1 MYNKEICT
9 LVQEMLDANA
19 NKIKQ
24 ELLDMMKYQPAHH
37 MTIKETSQKMVDVLE
52 KLALAEDKI
61 QAFNMMKMRLLEVE
75 QTPHLPRD

>member
-9 LVQEMLDANA
+9 LVEEMLNVDA

-24 ELLDMMKYQPAHH
+24 ELLDMIKYQPAHG
-37 MTIKETSQKMVDVLE
+37 MTIKECSGKMVDILE
-52 KLALAEDKI
+52 RLADAEDKI

-75 QTPHLPRD
+75 QSIHLPR

>member
-1 MYNKEICT
+1 
-9 LVQEMLDANA
+9 
-19 NKIKQ
+19 
-24 ELLDMMKYQPAHH
+24 